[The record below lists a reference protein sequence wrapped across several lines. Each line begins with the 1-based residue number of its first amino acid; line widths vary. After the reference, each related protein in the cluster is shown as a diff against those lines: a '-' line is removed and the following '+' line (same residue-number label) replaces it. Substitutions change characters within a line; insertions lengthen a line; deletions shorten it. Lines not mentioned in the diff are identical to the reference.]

1 MLSRLVAV
9 PYTALHKNNLF
20 QDYKELKMSHL
31 IVGAVQISCSDDMNA
46 NLDKI
51 ELHVREA
58 ARRGAKLVVLQE
70 LFEGPYFCI
79 DVDAVHHQ
87 RAKPFKS
94 HSTIARFSSLAKELG
109 VVLPVSFYEEAGA
122 KRFNSLAIIDADGQT
137 LGLYRK
143 SHIPDSPGYS
153 EKYYFADGDTGFMVH
168 DTAVGKVGAG
178 ICWDQWFPEA
188 ARSMVLKGAEI
199 LIYPTAIGSEP
210 SYPAWDSRDHWQRVM
225 QGHAGANLTPVIAS
239 NRVGIETG
247 KSGSMVFYGSSFI
260 TDHTGAKLAE
270 ADRVSEGV
278 ITASLDLKEMAEQR
292 RSWGVFRDR
301 RCDLYGEIAQPSPA
315 RLMPA
320 T

>member
-1 MLSRLVAV
+1 
-9 PYTALHKNNLF
+9 
-20 QDYKELKMSHL
+20 MSLL
-31 IVGAVQISCSDDMNA
+31 IVGAVQIACSDNVKA

-58 ARRGAKLVVLQE
+58 VRRGAKLVVLQE

-79 DVDAVHHQ
+79 DIDAAHHK
-87 RAKPFKS
+87 RAKPFKGN
-94 HSTIARFSSLAKELG
+94 STIARLSSLAKELA
-109 VVLPVSFYEEAGA
+109 VVLPVSFFEEDGSR
-122 KRFNSLAIIDADGQT
+122 RFNSLAMIDADGKT

-143 SHIPDSPGYS
+143 SHIPDAPGYS
-153 EKYYFADGDTGFMVH
+153 EKFYFANGDTGFMVH
-168 DTAVGKVGAG
+168 ETAVGKVGAG
-178 ICWDQWFPEA
+178 VCWDQWFPEA
-188 ARSMVLKGAEI
+188 ARCMVLKGAEI

-239 NRVGIETG
+239 NRVGVEIG

-260 TDHTGAKLAE
+260 ADHTGAKLAE
-270 ADRVSEGV
+270 ADRVTEGV
-278 ITASLDLKEMAEQR
+278 ITASLDMEETAKQR

-301 RCDLYGEIAQPSPA
+301 RIDLYGEIAVPSPS
-315 RLMPA
+315 RLLPV

>member
-1 MLSRLVAV
+1 
-9 PYTALHKNNLF
+9 
-20 QDYKELKMSHL
+20 MSQL
-31 IVGAVQISCSDDMNA
+31 IVGAVQIACSEDKKA
-46 NLDKI
+46 NLDKL
-51 ELHVREA
+51 EMHVRDA

-79 DVDAVHHQ
+79 DVDEKHNA
-87 RAKPFKS
+87 RAKPFNGN
-94 HSTIARFSSLAKELG
+94 STVARFASLAKELG
-109 VVLPVSFYEEAGA
+109 VVLPVSFFEEDGS
-122 KRFNSLAIIDADGQT
+122 RRYNSLAMIDADGKT

-153 EKYYFADGDTGFMVH
+153 EKFYFAEGDTGFMVH
-168 DTAVGKVGAG
+168 DTAVGKIGAG

-188 ARSMVLKGAEI
+188 ARCMVLKGAEI

-225 QGHAGANLTPVIAS
+225 QGHAGANFTPVIAS

-278 ITASLDLKEMAEQR
+278 ITASLDMEEIAIQR

-301 RCDLYGEIAQPSPA
+301 RMDLYGEISKAAPA
-315 RLMPA
+315 RLLPLA
-320 T
+320 